1 MDWLKQNLI
10 ENYDNL
16 LLHQNG
22 IFKEEKINICE
33 PLLAGHSLF
42 KWTTPINIIIII
54 IITELWIKVNWRVV
68 LPKSEWNVVNVN
80 V

>member
-1 MDWLKQNLI
+1 MDWLKENLI

-33 PLLAGHSLF
+33 PLLAPS
-42 KWTTPINIIIII
+42 
-54 IITELWIKVNWRVV
+54 
-68 LPKSEWNVVNVN
+68 
-80 V
+80 